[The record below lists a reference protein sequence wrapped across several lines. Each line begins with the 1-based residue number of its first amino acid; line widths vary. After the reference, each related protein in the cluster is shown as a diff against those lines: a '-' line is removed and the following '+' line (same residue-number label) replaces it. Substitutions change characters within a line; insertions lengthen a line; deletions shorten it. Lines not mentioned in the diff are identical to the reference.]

1 MKFALL
7 LLVLAIPAFSA
18 APQSRPKPEDL
29 AKQPAESWLA
39 LVDAGKYAD
48 SYRDA
53 AESFKQRV
61 SKGTMGIHRQGR
73 ACPAGT
79 SAIKEIQKHHLLK
92 RRYPARPTANMWSF
106 NTIAC
111 SSTNNPPSK
120 PSAPMLDKDGTWRVS
135 GYFIK

>member
-18 APQSRPKPEDL
+18 APQSQPKPEDL
-29 AKQPAESWLA
+29 AKQAAGAWLA

-61 SKGTMGIHRQGR
+61 SKGQWESTAKAVRAPLGR
-73 ACPAGT
+73 LQSRKLKSITYKT
-79 SAIKEIQKHHLLK
+79 SLPGAPDGQYVILQYDSLFEHKQ
-92 RRYPARPTANMWSF
+92 
-106 NTIAC
+106 
-111 SSTNNPPSK
+111 
-120 PSAPMLDKDGTWRVS
+120 SAVETVTPMLDKDGTWRVS

>member
-61 SKGTMGIHRQGR
+61 SKGQWESTAKAVRAPLGR
-73 ACPAGT
+73 LQSRKLKSITYKT
-79 SAIKEIQKHHLLK
+79 SLPGAPDGQYVVLQYDSLFEHKQ
-92 RRYPARPTANMWSF
+92 
-106 NTIAC
+106 
-111 SSTNNPPSK
+111 
-120 PSAPMLDKDGTWRVS
+120 SAVETVTPMLDKDGTWRVS

>member
-61 SKGTMGIHRQGR
+61 SKGQWESTAKAVR
-73 ACPAGT
+73 APLGSLQSRKLKSITYKT
-79 SAIKEIQKHHLLK
+79 SLPGAPDGQYVVLQYDSLFEHKQ
-92 RRYPARPTANMWSF
+92 
-106 NTIAC
+106 
-111 SSTNNPPSK
+111 
-120 PSAPMLDKDGTWRVS
+120 SAVETVTPMLDKDGTWRVS